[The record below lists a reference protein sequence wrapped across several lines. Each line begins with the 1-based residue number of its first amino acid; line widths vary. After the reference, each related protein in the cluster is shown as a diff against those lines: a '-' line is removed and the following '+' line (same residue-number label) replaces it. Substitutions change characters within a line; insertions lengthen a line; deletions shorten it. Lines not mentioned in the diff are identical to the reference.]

1 MPKYCGS
8 RFTALW
14 RVQSFKNVIVN
25 NMNYKE
31 QDRER
36 IINYIKQHGGR
47 CAVADIMQHSGAEK
61 LRVHTILFEE
71 CMAGRME
78 AVEEG
83 PFGSPRV
90 VRLVEA

>member
-1 MPKYCGS
+1 M
-8 RFTALW
+8 
-14 RVQSFKNVIVN
+14 
-25 NMNYKE
+25 
-31 QDRER
+31 
-36 IINYIKQHGGR
+36 
-47 CAVADIMQHSGAEK
+47 ADIMQHSGAEK